1 MSDRRPNILEIS
13 HVSCG
18 YGRVGVLRDVSLE
31 VGEGEVVTLIGAN
44 GAGKSTL
51 LACAAG
57 IIAPWSGSITLR
69 GEEVGG
75 LAAEKLVPRGLSL
88 VPEGRRLFGDLSVRE
103 NLELGTYG
111 ARGDR
116 RQQLEEGLEL
126 VHELF
131 PVLSDRSSQPAA
143 TLSGG
148 EQQMLAIARGLMS
161 RPDVLLL
168 DEPSLGLAPK
178 IISEIFG
185 VLDTLRSRGLTL
197 LLIEQDAS
205 LALKHAD
212 RGYVL
217 RTGEIVLS
225 GTSEELLANDDV
237 RLIYLGA
244 WHDVNQDEVT
254 AERHNEAIH
263 DEPRDSRD
271 RALGSDSADRSAD
284 HTADDS

>member
-1 MSDRRPNILEIS
+1 MPESRSNILEVA
-13 HVSCG
+13 HLSCG
-18 YGRVGVLRDVSLE
+18 YGRVGVLRDVSIE

-51 LACAAG
+51 LSCVAG
-57 IIAPWSGSITLR
+57 ILPPWSGSIRLR

-75 LAAEKLVPRGLSL
+75 VAAERLVARGLSL
-88 VPEGRRLFGDLSVRE
+88 VPEGRRLFGDMTVRE

-111 ARGDR
+111 AGRA
-116 RQQLEEGLEL
+116 RQKQLAEGLDL

-131 PVLSDRSSQPAA
+131 PVLADREVQPAA

-148 EQQMLAIARGLMS
+148 EQQMLAVARGLMS
-161 RPDVLLL
+161 KPDVLLL

-178 IISEIFG
+178 VISEIFG
-185 VLDTLRSRGLTL
+185 VLDILRSRGLTI

-205 LALKHAD
+205 VALKHAD

-225 GTSEELLANDDV
+225 GSSEELLANDDV

-244 WHDVNQDEVT
+244 WHGSADEERGGDTPVT
-254 AERHNEAIH
+254 TGETAPREAENEA
-263 DEPRDSRD
+263 
-271 RALGSDSADRSAD
+271 
-284 HTADDS
+284 

>member
-1 MSDRRPNILEIS
+1 MPETRTPILS
-13 HVSCG
+13 VTDVVAG
-18 YGRVGVLRDVSLE
+18 YGRVGVLRGVSLE

-51 LACAAG
+51 LSCVAG
-57 IIAPWSGSITLR
+57 ILSPWSGSIKLR
-69 GEEVGG
+69 GEEIGG
-75 LAAEKLVPRGLSL
+75 VPAERIVPRGLSL

-116 RQQLEEGLEL
+116 KEQLAEGLEM

-131 PVLSDRSSQPAA
+131 PVLAERSGQAAA

-161 RPDVLLL
+161 KPSVLLL

-178 IISEIFG
+178 VIGEIFA
-185 VLDTLRSRGLTL
+185 VLDSLRERGLTI
-197 LLIEQDAS
+197 LLIEQDANV
-205 LALKHAD
+205 ALKHAD

-217 RTGEIVLS
+217 RTGEIALS
-225 GTSEELLANDDV
+225 GSSDELLANDDI

-244 WHDVNQDEVT
+244 WHGSGDAQG
-254 AERHNEAIH
+254 
-263 DEPRDSRD
+263 SRNKP
-271 RALGSDSADRSAD
+271 
-284 HTADDS
+284 